1 MATFNYFKAKEQ
13 GFSDEEIVAH
23 LAEKEKGFNYQKAL
37 EQGFSEREIIG
48 KLAYGIDP
56 NATTSAKAA
65 ARGAERGHTSTDRGI
80 SQIEEQV
87 EKKTEGIVPEY
98 LKNLSTIATLALPG
112 GSKLIEKRS
121 AEDKAEDLR
130 REYEYELYKDQGYSK
145 SAMGGYAAGTI
156 SDPYNLIGG
165 VAKSVGG
172 FVKEGLVIGG
182 VTGFLDPT
190 YTDEG
195 NSVAGRTTNAAW
207 TAAGGAVIGGAL
219 GKLLQKFGA
228 VRSVDDVSEEVTNV
242 ANTVEKKVAEEV
254 DQKLTDLDI
263 TAPKVDAAD
272 TVPLDQVDNAMAGVP
287 TNPNVAV
294 ANFDPYSSKLPVG
307 LEKAA
312 PRYGR
317 DVVRFDSDL
326 DRALYIVG
334 NDKELSAG
342 DQRYMDW
349 IKTVTGI
356 SDESTIRQLGK
367 DVKKHVKA
375 TPDKGFIPASK
386 LAGINPITKA
396 VDNFGN
402 ESAAVPVVPLAKSPN
417 IPKALEVDSAAWKTL
432 DSPSRI
438 VYNMGRQLL
447 EAEATGTKPKISL
460 ADPNVKL
467 VIEEIKKAVPDL
479 PADQMGKI
487 IKAYARTIE
496 DLSVVRGKEWSP
508 SKFDTF
514 LREGGISKG
523 DEIALTKA
531 GFFDGCQL

>member
-23 LAEKEKGFNYQKAL
+23 LAEKEEGFNYDKAL
-37 EQGFSEREIIG
+37 EQGFSNREIIG
-48 KLAYGIDP
+48 KLAYSIDP
-56 NATTSAKAA
+56 NASTSGKAL
-65 ARGAERGHTSTDRGI
+65 ARGAERGNTSTDRGI
-80 SQIEEQV
+80 SKIEEQV
-87 EKKTEGIVPEY
+87 DKSTEGMVPEFI
-98 LKNLSTIATLALPG
+98 KNINTLATLALPG
-112 GSKLIEKRS
+112 GRTLLKKRTE
-121 AEDKAEDLR
+121 EDKAEDLK
-130 REYEYELYKDQGYSK
+130 REYEYELYKDQGFEK

-156 SDPYNLIGG
+156 SDPYNIIGG
-165 VAKSVGG
+165 AANTVKG
-172 FVKEGLVIGG
+172 FVKEGLVVGG
-182 VTGFLDPT
+182 ITGFLDPS

-195 NSVAGRTTNAAW
+195 NSVAGRAVNAAW
-207 TAAGGAVIGGAL
+207 SAAGGGVIAGGL

-228 VRSVDDVSEEVTNV
+228 LKPSDVVTKEVDDI
-242 ANTVEKKVAEEV
+242 ANAVEKTVAKEV
-254 DQKLTDLDI
+254 DDKLTDLDI
-263 TAPKVDAAD
+263 TAAPNVARTVPIDQVDAAVNGAP
-272 TVPLDQVDNAMAGVP
+272 TVP
-287 TNPNVAV
+287 NVV
-294 ANFDPYSSKLPVG
+294 VSNFDPYTAKLPTG

-349 IKTVTGI
+349 VKATTGI
-356 SDESTIRQLGK
+356 SDESIIRGLGK
-367 DVKKHVKA
+367 DVKKHVKN

-386 LAGINPITKA
+386 LPNINPITKA

-402 ESAAVPVVPLAKSPN
+402 ESAAVPVVPLAQSVN
-417 IPKALEVDSAAWKTL
+417 IPAALNVDSAAWKTL

-438 VYNMGRQLL
+438 VYNIGRQLL
-447 EAEATGTKPKISL
+447 EAEATGVKPKISL

-467 VIEEIKKAVPDL
+467 VIEEIKKSIPDL
-479 PADQMGKI
+479 PANEMGKI
-487 IKAYARTIE
+487 IKAYTRTIE
-496 DLSVVRGKEWSP
+496 DLSTIRGNEWSP

-514 LREGGISKG
+514 LREGGITKG

-531 GFFDGCQL
+531 GYFDGCQL

>member
-13 GFSDEEIVAH
+13 GFSDEEIIAH
-23 LAEKEKGFNYQKAL
+23 LAEKEEGFNYQKAI
-37 EQGFSEREIIG
+37 EQGFSDREIIG

-65 ARGAERGHTSTDRGI
+65 ARGAERGNTSTDRGI
-80 SQIEEQV
+80 SNVEEQV
-87 EKKTEGIVPEY
+87 DKATEGMVPEFV
-98 LKNLSTIATLALPG
+98 KNINTLATLALPG
-112 GSKLIEKRS
+112 GTKLVKKRS
-121 AEDKAEDLR
+121 AEDRAEDIK

-156 SDPYNLIGG
+156 TDPYNLIGG
-165 VAKSVGG
+165 APSTVKG
-172 FVKEGLVIGG
+172 FIKEGLVIGG
-182 VTGFLDPT
+182 ITGFLDPT

-195 NSVAGRTTNAAW
+195 NSIEGRATNAAW
-207 TAAGGAVIGGAL
+207 SAAGGAVIAGGL
-219 GKLLQKFGA
+219 GKLLQKFGSIKPADA
-228 VRSVDDVSEEVTNV
+228 VAKEAEDI
-242 ANTVEKKVAEEV
+242 ANTVEKTVAKEV
-254 DQKLTDLDI
+254 DDQLTDLDI
-263 TAPKVDAAD
+263 TPSTAAPK
-272 TVPLDQVDNAMAGVP
+272 TVPVDQVDSALNGVP
-287 TNPNVAV
+287 TTPNVVV
-294 ANFDPYSSKLPVG
+294 ANIDPYAAKLPVG

-349 IKTVTGI
+349 IKATTGI
-356 SDESTIRQLGK
+356 SDEATIRQLGK
-367 DVKKHVKA
+367 EVKKHVKA

-386 LAGINPITKA
+386 LEGINPITKA
-396 VDNFGN
+396 VDNLGN
-402 ESAAVPVVPLAKSPN
+402 ESAAVPVVPLAKSTN
-417 IPKALEVDSAAWKTL
+417 IPAALNVDSAAWKTL

-447 EAEATGTKPKISL
+447 EAEATGVKPKISL

-467 VIEEIKKAVPDL
+467 VIEEIKKSVPDL
-479 PADQMGKI
+479 PANEMGKI

-496 DLSVVRGKEWSP
+496 DLSAVKGNEWAP